1 LEAET
6 MPFAARDLDQHRDY
20 LYAYAL
26 RRVGDSGL
34 AEDLVQDT
42 FVAALGAVQGFRAES
57 SARTWLT
64 GILKHRIVDSYR
76 APEHAVESLDA
87 NEEQAPEIPSL
98 DADPALGYEQA
109 RLWQKLEGQLAR
121 LPERAA
127 RAFVLTELEG
137 RDAAE
142 VSRILGVT
150 PNNLW
155 GMVRR
160 ARKSLQE
167 SMASVLSVAI

>member
-1 LEAET
+1 MPIVAPDLE
-6 MPFAARDLDQHRDY
+6 QHRDY
-20 LYAYAL
+20 LFAYAL
-26 RRVGDSGL
+26 RRVGDTGL

-42 FVAALGAVQGFRAES
+42 FVSALGAARGFRGDS

-64 GILKHRIVDSYR
+64 GILKHRIADSYR
-76 APEHAVESLDA
+76 APQRAEESLDA
-87 NEEQAPEIPSL
+87 NEEEAPEIPST
-98 DADPALGYEQA
+98 DADPAVGYEQT
-109 RLWQKLEGQLAR
+109 RLWEKLEGQLAR

-160 ARKSLQE
+160 AKKSLQE
-167 SMASVLSVAI
+167 SFRPVLIT

>member
-1 LEAET
+1 
-6 MPFAARDLDQHRDY
+6 MPIAAADLDQHRDY

-42 FVAALGAVQGFRAES
+42 FVAALGAVQGFRGDS
-57 SARTWLT
+57 SPRTWLT
-64 GILKHRIVDSYR
+64 GILKHRIADSYR
-76 APEHAVESLDA
+76 APERSVESLDA
-87 NEEQAPEIPSL
+87 HAEEAPEIPAP
-98 DADPALGYEQA
+98 DADPALGFEHA
-109 RLWQKLEGQLAR
+109 RLWEALQKQLAR
-121 LPERAA
+121 LPERSAQ
-127 RAFVLTELEG
+127 AFVLAELEG

-142 VSRILGVT
+142 VSRVLGVT
-150 PNNLW
+150 PNNVW

-167 SMASVLSVAI
+167 SFGPALAA

>member
-1 LEAET
+1 
-6 MPFAARDLDQHRDY
+6 MPIAAPDLDQHRDY

-26 RRVGDSGL
+26 RRVGDAGL

-42 FVAALGAVQGFRAES
+42 FVAALGAVQGFRGDS

-76 APEHAVESLDA
+76 APERALESLDGD
-87 NEEQAPEIPSL
+87 EQEAPEIPAPN
-98 DADPALGYEQA
+98 ADPAVGFEQA
-109 RLWQKLEGQLAR
+109 RLLEALQRQLAR
-121 LPERAA
+121 LPERSAQ
-127 RAFVLTELEG
+127 AFVLSELEG

-142 VSRILGVT
+142 VSRLLGVT
-150 PNNLW
+150 PNNVW

-160 ARKSLQE
+160 ARKALQE
-167 SMASVLSVAI
+167 SIGPALAT

>member
-1 LEAET
+1 
-6 MPFAARDLDQHRDY
+6 MPIAAPDLDQHRDY

-42 FVAALGAVQGFRAES
+42 FVAALGAAQGFRGDS
-57 SARTWLT
+57 SPRTWLT
-64 GILKHRIVDSYR
+64 GILKHRIADSYR
-76 APEHAVESLDA
+76 APERGVESLDA
-87 NEEQAPEIPSL
+87 NTEEAPEIPAP
-98 DADPALGYEQA
+98 DADPALGFEHA
-109 RLWQKLEGQLAR
+109 RLWEALHKQLAR
-121 LPERAA
+121 LPKRSAQ
-127 RAFVLTELEG
+127 AFVLAELEG

-142 VSRILGVT
+142 VSRVLGVT
-150 PNNLW
+150 PNNVW

-167 SMASVLSVAI
+167 SFGPALAA

>member
-1 LEAET
+1 
-6 MPFAARDLDQHRDY
+6 MPIAAADLDQHRDY

-42 FVAALGAVQGFRAES
+42 FVAALGAAQGFRGDS
-57 SARTWLT
+57 SPRTWLT
-64 GILKHRIVDSYR
+64 GILKHRIADSYR
-76 APEHAVESLDA
+76 APERGVESLDA
-87 NEEQAPEIPSL
+87 NAEEAPEIPAP
-98 DADPALGYEQA
+98 DADPALGFEHA
-109 RLWQKLEGQLAR
+109 RLWEALHKQLAR
-121 LPERAA
+121 LPKRSAQ
-127 RAFVLTELEG
+127 AFVLAELEG

-142 VSRILGVT
+142 VSRVLGVT
-150 PNNLW
+150 PNNVW

-167 SMASVLSVAI
+167 SFGPALAA

>member
-1 LEAET
+1 

-20 LYAYAL
+20 LYAFAL

-76 APEHAVESLDA
+76 APERAVESLGA
-87 NEEQAPEIPSL
+87 NEEQAPEIPSPE
-98 DADPALGYEQA
+98 ADPAVGLEHS
-109 RLWQKLEGQLAR
+109 RLLEALQRQLAR
-121 LPERAA
+121 LPERSAQ
-127 RAFVLTELEG
+127 AFVLSELEG
-137 RDAAE
+137 RDAGE
-142 VSRILGVT
+142 VSRLLGVT
-150 PNNLW
+150 PNNVW

-167 SMASVLSVAI
+167 SMAPVLSATI

>member
-1 LEAET
+1 
-6 MPFAARDLDQHRDY
+6 MPIAAPDLDQHRAY

-26 RRVGDSGL
+26 RRLGDAGL

-42 FVAALGAVQGFRAES
+42 FVAALGAVQGFRGDS

-64 GILKHRIVDSYR
+64 GILKHRIADSYR
-76 APEHAVESLDA
+76 APERGVESLDA
-87 NEEQAPEIPSL
+87 HEEASPEIPAP
-98 DADPALGYEQA
+98 DADPAVGFEHA
-109 RLWQKLEGQLAR
+109 RLWEALQRQLAR

-127 RAFVLTELEG
+127 RAFVLAELEG

-142 VSRILGVT
+142 VSRLLGVT
-150 PNNLW
+150 PSNVW

-167 SMASVLSVAI
+167 SMAPVLSAAI

>member
-1 LEAET
+1 
-6 MPFAARDLDQHRDY
+6 MPIAAPDLDQHRGF

-26 RRVGDSGL
+26 RRLGDPGL

-42 FVAALGAVQGFRAES
+42 FVAALGAAGGFRGES

-64 GILKHRIVDSYR
+64 GILKHRIADSYR
-76 APEHAVESLDA
+76 APERGVESLEA
-87 NEEQAPEIPSL
+87 GEQEGPEIAAPGG
-98 DADPALGYEQA
+98 DPAVDLEQA
-109 RLWQKLEGQLAR
+109 RLWEKLEGQLAR

-137 RDAAE
+137 RDAEEA
-142 VSRILGVT
+142 SRILGVT

-155 GMVRR
+155 SMVRR
-160 ARKSLQE
+160 AKKSLQE
-167 SMASVLSVAI
+167 SMAPVLSTAI

>member
-1 LEAET
+1 
-6 MPFAARDLDQHRDY
+6 MPIAARDLDQHRDY

-42 FVAALGAVQGFRAES
+42 FVAALGAAPGFRGDS

-64 GILKHRIVDSYR
+64 GILKHRVADSYR
-76 APEHAVESLDA
+76 APERGVESLDA
-87 NEEQAPEIPSL
+87 NAEEAPETPAP
-98 DADPALGYEQA
+98 DADPALGLEHA
-109 RLWQKLEGQLAR
+109 RLWEALHKQLAR
-121 LPERAA
+121 LPA
-127 RAFVLTELEG
+127 RSAQAFVLSELEG

-142 VSRILGVT
+142 VSRLLGVT
-150 PNNLW
+150 PNNVW

-167 SMASVLSVAI
+167 SFGPALAA

>member
-1 LEAET
+1 
-6 MPFAARDLDQHRDY
+6 MPIAAADLDQHRDY

-42 FVAALGAVQGFRAES
+42 FVAALGAVQGFRGDS
-57 SARTWLT
+57 SPRTWLT
-64 GILKHRIVDSYR
+64 GILKHRIADSYR
-76 APEHAVESLDA
+76 APERSVESLDA
-87 NEEQAPEIPSL
+87 NAEEAPEIPAP
-98 DADPALGYEQA
+98 DADPALGFEHA
-109 RLWQKLEGQLAR
+109 RLWEALQKQLAR
-121 LPERAA
+121 LPERSAQ
-127 RAFVLTELEG
+127 AFVLAELEG

-142 VSRILGVT
+142 VSRVLGVT
-150 PNNLW
+150 PNNVW

-167 SMASVLSVAI
+167 SFGSVLAA

>member
-1 LEAET
+1 MPNATLE
-6 MPFAARDLDQHRDY
+6 LDQHRGY

-26 RRVGDSGL
+26 RRLGDSGL

-42 FVAALGAVQGFRAES
+42 FVAALGAAYGFRGDS

-64 GILKHRIVDSYR
+64 GILKHRIADSYR
-76 APEHAVESLDA
+76 APERGVESLDA
-87 NEEQAPEIPSL
+87 GEEEGPEIAAP
-98 DADPALGYEQA
+98 DGDPAVDFEQA
-109 RLWQKLEGQLAR
+109 RMWEKLEGQLAR

-137 RDAAE
+137 RDATE
-142 VSRILGVT
+142 VSQLLGVT

-167 SMASVLSVAI
+167 SFGPALAG

>member
-1 LEAET
+1 MPLAAPDLE
-6 MPFAARDLDQHRDY
+6 QHRDY
-20 LYAYAL
+20 LYAFAL
-26 RRVGDSGL
+26 RRLGDSGL

-42 FVAALGAVQGFRAES
+42 FVAALGAAQGFRGQS

-64 GILKHRIVDSYR
+64 GILKNSIADSYR
-76 APEHAVESLDA
+76 ALERGVETLDA
-87 NEEQAPEIPSL
+87 NGEEAPEIPST
-98 DADPALGYEQA
+98 DADPAVGYERT
-109 RLWQKLEGQLAR
+109 RLWEKLEGQLAR

-142 VSRILGVT
+142 ASRILGVT

-160 ARKSLQE
+160 AKKSLQE
-167 SMASVLSVAI
+167 SMAPVLGTAI

>member
-1 LEAET
+1 MSIAVT
-6 MPFAARDLDQHRDY
+6 DLDQHREY

-42 FVAALGAVQGFRAES
+42 FLAALGAAQGFRGDS

-64 GILKHRIVDSYR
+64 GILKHRIADSYR
-76 APEHAVESLDA
+76 APERVVEGFGA
-87 NEEQAPEIPSL
+87 NAEESPEIPAP
-98 DADPALGYEQA
+98 DADPAVGFEHA
-109 RLWQKLEGQLAR
+109 RLWEALQRQLAR
-121 LPERAA
+121 LPARAA
-127 RAFVLTELEG
+127 QAFVLSELEG

-142 VSRILGVT
+142 VSRLLGVT
-150 PNNLW
+150 PNNVW

-160 ARKSLQE
+160 ARKALQE
-167 SMASVLSVAI
+167 SIGPALAA